1 MDTLTFYRKI
11 GKTLHGLGAY
21 RAVVVR
27 SKATPEKMPKI
38 SMEIAVDGSIDI
50 KKASEQCRKEF
61 PNAEITLLDLS
72 ADANMNLM
80 QEVIEDGI
88 QI

>member
-1 MDTLTFYRKI
+1 MDTLTLYREI
-11 GKTLHGLGAY
+11 GKILHGLGAC

-27 SKATPEKMPKI
+27 AKATPEKMPEM
-38 SMEIAVDGSIDI
+38 SMEIAVDGSIDVR
-50 KKASEQCRKEF
+50 KASEQCRKQF
-61 PNAEITLLDLS
+61 PNVEIVLLDLTE
-72 ADANMNLM
+72 DANMALM